1 MAAPVPV
8 NYSAEF
14 DNLAQDVLGQFD
26 SKDEATGGPPK
37 PLGDNDEKPAGDA
50 GPAYMLFDLR
60 RGQ

>member
-37 PLGDNDEKPAGDA
+37 PLRDNDEKPAEDA
-50 GPAYMLFDLR
+50 GPVYMLFDFR
-60 RGQ
+60 RGE